1 MIKRA
6 LHSLSSKR
14 SLLLRCAV
22 VFTLCLVVT
31 GLVKTFSRDG
41 FFPVR
46 GGFDFASRMN
56 GAGSGPTL
64 GARIDMSRYKA
75 PDGSSLKDAMTGQP
89 AMLLVIDPGCRACTL
104 ASDQLQLIEE
114 QIADAGMNTFV
125 VMFST
130 ADKSVKAF
138 SYAASIGLASKTFIC
153 TIDEAAKTDSI
164 FRMVVPSQILVD
176 KDGTVI
182 NKWPGTSP
190 DPVARKKIVNQV
202 VSDAVSAFSSRR

>member
-6 LHSLSSKR
+6 LDSLSSKQ
-14 SLLLRCAV
+14 SLLLRCAI
-22 VFTLCLVVT
+22 VFTLCLILT

-64 GARIDMSRYKA
+64 GAKIDLSRYKA
-75 PDGSSLKDAMTGQP
+75 PDGSSLKDAITGQP
-89 AMLLVIDPGCRACTL
+89 AMLFVVDPGCRACTL
-104 ASDQLQLIEE
+104 ASDQLRLIQE
-114 QIADAGMNTFV
+114 QVSDAGMNTFV

-130 ADKSVKAF
+130 AEKSAEAF
-138 SYAASIGLASKTFIC
+138 SYAETLGLASKTFIC
-153 TIDEAAKTDSI
+153 TIDEAVKTDSV
-164 FRMVVPSQILVD
+164 FRMVVPSHILVEE
-176 KDGTVI
+176 DGTVI

-190 DPVARKKIVNQV
+190 DPVARKRIVNQV
-202 VSDAVSAFSSRR
+202 VSDAVSALSSHR

>member
-14 SLLLRCAV
+14 SLLMRCAI
-22 VFTLCLVVT
+22 VFTLCLVGTV
-31 GLVKTFSRDG
+31 LVKTFIRNG

-56 GAGSGPTL
+56 GPGSGPAL
-64 GARIDMSRYKA
+64 GAKVDLSMYKA
-75 PDGSSLKDAMTGQP
+75 PDGSSLADAITDQP
-89 AMLLVIDPGCRACTL
+89 AMLFVVDPGCRACTL
-104 ASDQLQLIEE
+104 ASDQLRLIQE
-114 QIADAGMNTFV
+114 QVSEAGMNTFL

-130 ADKSVKAF
+130 VETSARAF
-138 SYAASIGLASKTFIC
+138 SYADSLGLASKTFVC
-153 TIDEAAKTDSI
+153 TTDEAVKTDSV
-164 FRMVVPSQILVD
+164 FRMVVPSHILVE

-190 DPVARKKIVNQV
+190 DPVARKRIVNQV
-202 VSDAVSAFSSRR
+202 VSDAVSALSSHR

>member
-14 SLLLRCAV
+14 SLLLQCAI

-41 FFPVR
+41 LFPVR
-46 GGFDFASRMN
+46 GGFDFAPRMN

-64 GARIDMSRYKA
+64 GAKIDLSRYKA
-75 PDGSSLKDAMTGQP
+75 PDGSSLKDAITGEP
-89 AMLLVIDPGCRACTL
+89 AMLFVVDPGCRACTL
-104 ASDQLQLIEE
+104 ASDQLRLI
-114 QIADAGMNTFV
+114 QKQVADAGMNTFV

-130 ADKSVKAF
+130 AEKSAAAF
-138 SYAASIGLASKTFIC
+138 SYGESLGLASKTFIC
-153 TIDEAAKTDSI
+153 TIDEDVKKDSV
-164 FRMVVPSQILVD
+164 FRMVVPSHILVE
-176 KDGTVI
+176 KNGSVI

-190 DPVARKKIVNQV
+190 DPVARKRIVNQV
-202 VSDAVSAFSSRR
+202 VSDAMSALSSQR